1 MGSFGLFTDDGNKA
15 ADYAAAQLT
24 DAFENLDQLLG
35 EVIEGF
41 VQELNRI
48 VDEAEEADQ
57 YTGMLDTEPRTI
69 IALKYRRLIE
79 KLPTEDDIIKKIGL

>member
-35 EVIEGF
+35 EVVEGF
-41 VQELNRI
+41 VKELNRI
-48 VDEAEEADQ
+48 VDEAEEADE
-57 YTGMLDTEPRTI
+57 YTGMLDTEPRAL

-79 KLPTEDDIIKKIGL
+79 KLPTEDDILKNIGL